1 MTEVS
6 GLPAYSLYRLTL
18 FFDIRLLA
26 NKSTEGAQQT
36 SAWTSEEQ
44 RVRCPT
50 LIDPTIKL
58 TYLIHS
64 PIDELSEDRSI
75 VT

>member
-50 LIDPTIKL
+50 LIQ
-58 TYLIHS
+58 
-64 PIDELSEDRSI
+64 
-75 VT
+75 